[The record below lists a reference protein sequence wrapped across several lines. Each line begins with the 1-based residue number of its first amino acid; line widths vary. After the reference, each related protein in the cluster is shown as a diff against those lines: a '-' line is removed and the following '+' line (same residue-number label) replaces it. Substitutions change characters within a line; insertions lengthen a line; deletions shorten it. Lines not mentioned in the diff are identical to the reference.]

1 MIMKL
6 KGKLKIEK
14 LDVKMYQ
21 GIADLAENK
30 MQKIDEE
37 LIPTFIIEEALY
49 YYCELEK
56 YEVCQ
61 KIKMFFTNNTKYT
74 IQSSRA
80 DWFGVNPIKQK
91 I

>member
-1 MIMKL
+1 MKL
-6 KGKLKIEK
+6 KGKLNIEK

-30 MQKIDEE
+30 MHKIDEE

-61 KIKMFFTNNTKYT
+61 KIKMFFNSNAKYI
-74 IQSSRA
+74 IQSSRVE
-80 DWFGVNPIKQK
+80 WFGMFSLKQK